1 MPTKKRST
9 RRPAGSG
16 DEHLPRAASA
26 QPDTESVSV
35 SLEQVLNNLG
45 PSVARPIVAPR
56 GLDVIVGEAFIHDP
70 RETPR
75 LEPGAIVLAVGTAPD
90 SADARRVI
98 AAAVD
103 ADAAAVAFKLHD
115 RSCEW
120 TADAVK
126 GGLALIEVTD
136 QMSWSQLNALLTLS
150 IPGLG
155 QSANVPGL
163 ASVPLG
169 DLFALANAI
178 AGVIGGAVTIE
189 DPHAR
194 VLAYSNIA
202 GQRIDEARQ
211 QSILG
216 RQVPDTLGVRD
227 LYKRLSSAET
237 VIRADEIEGF
247 EILPRLAAPI
257 RVGGQNLGS
266 IWAIESSAPF
276 DEEAE
281 RVLAEAGR
289 VAALHMIHARA
300 SRDIDRRMRGELLRS
315 FLEGEGDLD
324 SAAARLGIEP
334 HAPTVVLALKLA
346 TGDVVEE
353 ELYRERLVDLVAM
366 YSDAF
371 RLKIA
376 WVAIGTTAYG
386 LMPVGQP
393 SDRERIMK
401 IARRI
406 HDHARSTLDVPI
418 RTAVSSTVP
427 TMQEVS
433 SARRE
438 TERIL
443 RVMSRN
449 PSHQDV
455 ASIEDVQSHVTLL
468 VLRDMVAKNPD
479 LVRGPIAAI
488 AAHDDAKGTLYLE
501 TLREYLAAFGDVP
514 VAAARLDVHPN
525 TFRYRLRRLVEMFG
539 VDLEDADTRLL
550 VDLQLRLIDPGDQ
563 P

>member
-1 MPTKKRST
+1 M
-9 RRPAGSG
+9 
-16 DEHLPRAASA
+16 
-26 QPDTESVSV
+26 
-35 SLEQVLNNLG
+35 
-45 PSVARPIVAPR
+45 
-56 GLDVIVGEAFIHDP
+56 
-70 RETPR
+70 
-75 LEPGAIVLAVGTAPD
+75 
-90 SADARRVI
+90 
-98 AAAVD
+98 
-103 ADAAAVAFKLHD
+103 
-115 RSCEW
+115 
-120 TADAVK
+120 
-126 GGLALIEVTD
+126 
-136 QMSWSQLNALLTLS
+136 
-150 IPGLG
+150 
-155 QSANVPGL
+155 

-189 DPHAR
+189 DPQAR
-194 VLAYSNIA
+194 VLAYSNIP
-202 GQRIDEARQ
+202 GQSIDEARR

-227 LYKRLSSAET
+227 LYKRLWSSGT

-266 IWAIESSAPF
+266 IWAIESNTPF

-289 VAALHMIHARA
+289 IAALHLIHARA
-300 SRDIDRRMRGELLRS
+300 SRDVDRRMRGDLLRS

-346 TGDVVEE
+346 TGDSVEE
-353 ELYRERLVDLVAM
+353 EMYRERLVDLVAM

-371 RLKIA
+371 RLNVA

-386 LMPVGQP
+386 LMPVPEP
-393 SDRERIMK
+393 SDRDRVMK
-401 IARRI
+401 IAQRI

-427 TMQEVS
+427 TIREVS

-443 RVMSRN
+443 RVMPRTASTG
-449 PSHQDV
+449 DV

-479 LVRGPIAAI
+479 LVRGPIEAI
-488 AAHDDAKGTLYLE
+488 AAHDAEKGTLYLE

-514 VAAARLDVHPN
+514 AAAAGLDVHPN

-539 VDLEDADTRLL
+539 VDLEDPDTRLL
-550 VDLQLRLIDPGDQ
+550 LDLQLRLIEPSDRG
-563 P
+563 